1 MCSARGQIGQGNIA
15 IHDRKRQRYRC
26 KICKHTFSARQGT
39 LFEGLRKPLELI
51 VIVETLLAY
60 GCPIQ
65 AIVHAYGLDERPVA
79 DWGDRAGMHFQRVH
93 QSIVETAQLDL
104 VHVQADERRVKGR
117 KMLAWMGRAMMIST
131 RLWLA
136 GTMSLTRDK
145 TLADRLMQQVR
156 ACSQP
161 MRALLVC
168 PDGWSAYP
176 GSILKAFR
184 EKVKK
189 TAGRGRAWL
198 QVWPERCSATVIK
211 RTQKKR
217 VVELTRRMTRGSL
230 QQAST
235 LLQAALGGS
244 VLNTAFI
251 ERLNGTMRERLA
263 ALTRKCRHAASHLA
277 GLQAGRYL
285 IGSTYNFCWP
295 QQELSKPTH
304 LGALTTPAMA
314 AGLTDHGWSMWE
326 LLSYRMAPAPW
337 SAPKQRG
344 RPKKPIEQTT
354 SVTKRKM
361 APSRLRPLLRLRQG
375 RLCSTS

>member
-1 MCSARGQIGQGNIA
+1 MVESGQ
-15 IHDRKRQRYRC
+15 
-26 KICKHTFSARQGT
+26 
-39 LFEGLRKPLELI
+39 LEL
-51 VIVETLLAY
+51 V
-60 GCPIQ
+60 Q
-65 AIVHAYGLDERPVA
+65 
-79 DWGDRAGMHFQRVH
+79 
-93 QSIVETAQLDL
+93 
-104 VHVQADERRVKGR
+104 VQAEELRVKGR
-117 KMLAWMGRAMMIST
+117 KLIAWMGLAMMISI

-136 GTMSLTRDK
+136 GTSSLRRDK
-145 TLADRLMQQVR
+145 TLADQLMQHVR

-161 MRALLVC
+161 VRALLVC
-168 PDGWSAYP
+168 TDGWSAYP
-176 GSILKAFR
+176 GSILRAFR
-184 EKVKK
+184 VKVKK
-189 TAGRGRAWL
+189 TAGRGRACL
-198 QVWPERCSATVIK
+198 QVWPELCIATVIK

-235 LLQAALGGS
+235 LLQASLGGR

-277 GLQAGRYL
+277 GLQAGMYL
-285 IGSTYNFCWP
+285 IGSTYNFCWSH
-295 QQELSKPTH
+295 QELSKPTH

-314 AGLTDHGWSMWE
+314 AGLTDHVWSMWE
-326 LLSYRMAPAPW
+326 LLSYRIAPAPW